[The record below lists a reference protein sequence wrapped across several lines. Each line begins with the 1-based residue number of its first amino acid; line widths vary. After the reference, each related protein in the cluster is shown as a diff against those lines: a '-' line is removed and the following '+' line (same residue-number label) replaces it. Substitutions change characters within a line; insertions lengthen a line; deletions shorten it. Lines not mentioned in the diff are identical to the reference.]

1 MIKTM
6 KFLKYFSLAAV
17 ALLAFSCQ
25 KEDKTFAAPAE
36 EVGNPI
42 LNPHADVVVDE
53 TTLGNNVTFTW
64 SEVDYG
70 YHAQVTYSLFAVYNS
85 NEVQLGQSF
94 TTSYTMTK
102 EALNNL
108 LVDEKGLAAPVGEAV
123 AVELYVTSSISSN
136 SPSYVKTSEKISV
149 KVTTI
154 AATTAPW
161 IRRNI
166 QVPGSYQGWAPADAP
181 LLWETGEDSY
191 TYSGLVN
198 LIDPAAADA
207 TAQVEFKF
215 TVNGGWDVNLGGSV
229 DSMTPGGDNLKVDPG
244 IYWIVV
250 KANEDFT
257 SGSVTL
263 KKAGAISVIGD
274 AVGGWELANDLKLVC
289 TDNNAQVWS
298 GVCDNCLGGGF
309 KFRLTGGDFESNPW
323 EMNWGGPMEHLV
335 PNGDNISTN
344 LTGSVKFS
352 INFRGDVPAL
362 AQDATN
368 PSPYFATVEKAE

>member
-1 MIKTM
+1 M

-25 KEDKTFAAPAE
+25 EVDKTFAAPAE
-36 EVGNPI
+36 EIGNPI
-42 LNPHADVVVDE
+42 LNPHADVVVE
-53 TTLGNNVTFTW
+53 EATLGNNVTFTW

-70 YHAQVTYSLFAVYNS
+70 YHAQVTYSLYAVYNS
-85 NEVQLGQSF
+85 VELQLGQSF

-108 LVDEKGLAAPVGEAV
+108 LVDQKGLALTVGETV
-123 AVELYVTSSISSN
+123 AIELYVTSTISTN
-136 SPSYVKTSEKISV
+136 SKAYTKTSEKISMN
-149 KVTTI
+149 VTTI

-198 LIDPAAADA
+198 LVDLAAPD
-207 TAQVEFKF
+207 AQVEFKF
-215 TVNGGWDVNLGGSV
+215 TVNGGWDVNLGGAT
-229 DSMTPGGDNLKVDPG
+229 DSLTPGGANIIVEPG

-250 KANEDFT
+250 KSDKDFA

-263 KKAGAISVIGD
+263 KKAGGISVIGD
-274 AVGGWELANDLKLVC
+274 AVGG
-289 TDNNAQVWS
+289 
-298 GVCDNCLGGGF
+298 
-309 KFRLTGGDFESNPW
+309 
-323 EMNWGGPMEHLV
+323 
-335 PNGDNISTN
+335 
-344 LTGSVKFS
+344 
-352 INFRGDVPAL
+352 
-362 AQDATN
+362 
-368 PSPYFATVEKAE
+368 